1 MACKGG
7 RVPSFDEYKTVKTS
21 ITSLQGPHGQDSFL
35 SSLSVMR
42 AETLQFPL
50 TQTWSGISP
59 PALPFL
65 VGEILDQVDMLRA
78 EGADYWIRIGSG
90 KDRRQ

>member
-1 MACKGG
+1 
-7 RVPSFDEYKTVKTS
+7 
-21 ITSLQGPHGQDSFL
+21 
-35 SSLSVMR
+35 MR
-42 AETLQFPL
+42 AGTLQFPH

-65 VGEILDQVDMLRA
+65 VGEILDQADMLHA